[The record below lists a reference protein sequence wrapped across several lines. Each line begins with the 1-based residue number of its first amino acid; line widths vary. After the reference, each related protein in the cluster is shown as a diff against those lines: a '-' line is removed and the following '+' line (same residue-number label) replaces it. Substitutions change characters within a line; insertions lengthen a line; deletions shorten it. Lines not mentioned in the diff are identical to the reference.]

1 MRIVAF
7 YLPQYHRIKENDEW
21 WGEGYT
27 EWTNVRKGRKYFFW
41 QKQPRIPLDDRYYD
55 LDKQFNETMSWQI
68 SIAKKYGV
76 YGFCFYHYWFEGGKK
91 LLEKPVERFLMDN
104 TLSMP
109 FCLCWANESWTRT
122 WNGSEKEIIMKQEYG
137 DEQEWRKHF
146 EYLMPFFKDERY
158 IIIENKP
165 VLLIYRPEIIPNLS
179 DMLCCWNN
187 MAIEN
192 GLHGLYIVAQ
202 GSVYSAQQSKEKLID
217 SYILYEP
224 GYTHMSAAHPSV
236 RTIEMIRKAPLLFG
250 EIVFQAAKVR
260 ISRALGVQSF
270 KCLSHIFDYDLFWK
284 WIIKRRLPDS
294 RCFLGAFVDW
304 DNTARRKGKGARL
317 FKGVTVEKF
326 EHYFSSLVF
335 KAKSESVH
343 DIIFVNAWN
352 EWGEGA
358 CLEPDEETGFGYLE
372 AVRNAV
378 LGVTE

>member
-1 MRIVAF
+1 
-7 YLPQYHRIKENDEW
+7 
-21 WGEGYT
+21 
-27 EWTNVRKGRKYFFW
+27 
-41 QKQPRIPLDDRYYD
+41 
-55 LDKQFNETMSWQI
+55 
-68 SIAKKYGV
+68 
-76 YGFCFYHYWFEGGKK
+76 
-91 LLEKPVERFLMDN
+91 
-104 TLSMP
+104 
-109 FCLCWANESWTRT
+109 
-122 WNGSEKEIIMKQEYG
+122 
-137 DEQEWRKHF
+137 
-146 EYLMPFFKDERY
+146 
-158 IIIENKP
+158 
-165 VLLIYRPEIIPNLS
+165 
-179 DMLCCWNN
+179 